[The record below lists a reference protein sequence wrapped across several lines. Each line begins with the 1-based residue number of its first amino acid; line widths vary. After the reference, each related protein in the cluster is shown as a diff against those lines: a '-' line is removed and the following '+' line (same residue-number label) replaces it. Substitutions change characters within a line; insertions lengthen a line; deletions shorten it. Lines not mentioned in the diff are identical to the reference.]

1 MIAIT
6 LLPGVHVNKV
16 SYKLS
21 NQSYEKKTHIT
32 TPMRKT
38 HYSHL
43 TYLHELIYNTC
54 LVVHNYSE
62 TLQHMTV

>member
-21 NQSYEKKTHIT
+21 NQSYEKKNTYHNTHE
-32 TPMRKT
+32 K
-38 HYSHL
+38 
-43 TYLHELIYNTC
+43 NT
-54 LVVHNYSE
+54 LLAPDISS
-62 TLQHMTV
+62 